1 MLDNIIAAASL
12 VMTDEGEVALSRSE
26 ACTDE
31 VLKLFIMK
39 LAEELGNSPRNK
51 EIERE

>member
-1 MLDNIIAAASL
+1 MDSAIIIAAASL
-12 VMTDEGEVALSRSE
+12 VMTDTGEVALSRSE

-39 LAEELGNSPRNK
+39 LAEELGNSK
-51 EIERE
+51 EREK